1 MMRTKKLKSR
11 SPKRVASVSTQRSAS
26 RPMGSS
32 ASMSIRNS
40 GWAAGT
46 CSWHLQTLSEVVE
59 LRTSLQVGGSSSLEA
74 ALTATS
80 FEIGTRSINL
90 VDRFGVYQ
98 KFLVGVLL
106 PPSLK
111 VSNNNLHG

>member
-1 MMRTKKLKSR
+1 M
-11 SPKRVASVSTQRSAS
+11 
-26 RPMGSS
+26 
-32 ASMSIRNS
+32 
-40 GWAAGT
+40 
-46 CSWHLQTLSEVVE
+46 
-59 LRTSLQVGGSSSLEA
+59 EA

-111 VSNNNLHG
+111 VSNNNLHASKLDESKLLSPVCAVYVRRARPWP